1 MGWGLPS
8 WTSTALDIVS
18 PYHAWT
24 HHTSTGHAV
33 DETLWEHNE
42 AVSTVSSVINA
53 PYNATVGR
61 LLSHSEAGRA
71 INTGRGVIT
80 EMDSVGDAALAI
92 VPELGGAAKIGARG
106 ARAITRGVTSRTG
119 TRGAAAVEARV
130 LTQADRQAVAHT
142 EQVLGE
148 GIQQGEQAAANVLNH
163 AFADMSGY
171 FSAHAPQWARV
182 VERGSIQM
190 AERMEAEAA
199 KKTGRAVEA
208 FEVQTA
214 RRVADAANGEK
225 AVLKA
230 VSKNVAKDEE
240 KLLAKGSRVTKAVD
254 GAATKAVSGV
264 AALHM
269 ADLFTVPGEPEELP
283 HDDVPPPDDAQVPNV
298 PYVGLSPEE
307 IHQREVS
314 ENQRPPPQELFGGRA
329 PTHLHQQQWWW
340 VVPIGYGVIIGAM
353 FWYSPGGPGSQGG

>member
-1 MGWGLPS
+1 M
-8 WTSTALDIVS
+8 
-18 PYHAWT
+18 
-24 HHTSTGHAV
+24 
-33 DETLWEHNE
+33 
-42 AVSTVSSVINA
+42 
-53 PYNATVGR
+53 
-61 LLSHSEAGRA
+61 
-71 INTGRGVIT
+71 
-80 EMDSVGDAALAI
+80 
-92 VPELGGAAKIGARG
+92 
-106 ARAITRGVTSRTG
+106 
-119 TRGAAAVEARV
+119 
-130 LTQADRQAVAHT
+130 
-142 EQVLGE
+142 
-148 GIQQGEQAAANVLNH
+148 LNH

-240 KLLAKGSRVTKAVD
+240 KLLAKGPRVTKS
-254 GAATKAVSGV
+254 KAVTLLADTVGV
-264 AALHM
+264 LHV
-269 ADLFTVPGEPEELP
+269 ADEFTIPGEPEELP

-307 IHQREVS
+307 LHQREVS
-314 ENQRPPPQELFGGRA
+314 ENQRPPPQELFGGRPA
-329 PTHLHQQQWWW
+329 THLDQRWEYWW